1 MKRFFFILPLVVLS
15 LFFYLF
21 DERPTEQ
28 HSNKTQTKTETKLFS
43 EQLSAEYNIDAHLS
57 TKEKKLNVKEVII
70 WRNKSDTST
79 SELQFHL
86 YANAFSSNKT
96 ELGKVFDFDK
106 AERTKIHI
114 KSLLADG
121 SEYDLEYFQPEVKNP
136 YDSTAAKI
144 NLTKPVYSGDSI
156 EIKIEYELPVPKSRI
171 RFGYAAGRE
180 FYFIAQWFPK
190 LGVFKNGRWV
200 CSQYH
205 PNAEFY
211 SDFANYDVS
220 ITVPQNYIVGATGK
234 LISAG
239 ESDSVKTINYKAEK
253 VIDFAWSASP
263 EFEVAERI
271 YKSTNGREVNVKFLL
286 QLENKDLIERKF
298 VAAFSTIEY
307 LEKFIGE
314 FPYSNIT
321 LVDVP
326 RTSNLGGMEYPG
338 IITYFTPLFTPVKLQ
353 KPESTIIHELI
364 HQYFYASV
372 SSNEVYEGWLDEG
385 ITTYLENKILSEY
398 YGNPILN
405 FKFIDYYPIYGLRFL
420 SFKEIPLLY
429 SLRELETEH
438 YAYNLNQYYLN
449 NDLGGVRDSTYQF
462 PSFLSTVTNV
472 YSKPCLIFNTLEN
485 YIGENE
491 ILNIISAYYNE
502 NKYSIV
508 NSENLLSTLKSYEN
522 EDLTWFI
529 DNFIN
534 STNKFDYR
542 VSSVEKTDEQTYK
555 IFVERLE
562 EGITPT
568 QIAIYTITDTS
579 YINWEGKER
588 WREFTI
594 KSREPVIAASVD
606 PHRKNLLDRNFANNS
621 YTVEPKYWA
630 AWSISIRW
638 FFWIQNALMIFGSI
652 G

>member
-1 MKRFFFILPLVVLS
+1 MERFFFILPLVVLS
-15 LFFYLF
+15 FFFYLL
-21 DERPTEQ
+21 DENPTEQ
-28 HSNKTQTKTETKLFS
+28 HSNKTQTVAEIKSFPQ
-43 EQLSAEYNIDAHLS
+43 QLSAEYKIDANLS
-57 TKEKKLNVKEVII
+57 PKEKKLNVKEEII
-70 WRNKSDTST
+70 WRNQSKAST
-79 SELQFHL
+79 RELQFHF

-96 ELGKVFDFDK
+96 ELGKVFNFDE
-106 AERTKIHI
+106 AERTKINI
-114 KSLLADG
+114 KSFLVDG
-121 SEYDLEYFQPEVKNP
+121 LEYDLEYFQPEVKNSH
-136 YDSTAAKI
+136 DSTVAKI
-144 NLTKPVYSGDSI
+144 NLVNPIHPRDSVI
-156 EIKIEYELPVPKSRI
+156 IKINYELVIPRSRI

-190 LGVFKNGRWV
+190 LGVFENGKWE

-205 PNAEFY
+205 PNTEFY
-211 SDFANYDVS
+211 SDFANYVVS
-220 ITVPQNYIVGATGK
+220 ITVPQSYVIGATGELK
-234 LISAG
+234 SVEEFG
-239 ESDSVKTINYKAEK
+239 SVKTITYKAEK

-271 YKSTNGREVNVKFLL
+271 YKSTNGRVVNVKFLL
-286 QLENKDLIERKF
+286 QPENEDLVERKF
-298 VAAFSTIEY
+298 VAAFNTIEY

-314 FPYSNIT
+314 FPYTNIT

-338 IITYFTPLFTPVKLQ
+338 IVTYFTPLFTPIKLQ
-353 KPESTIIHELI
+353 DPESTIVHEII

-385 ITTYLENKILSEY
+385 LTTYLENKILSEY

-405 FKFIDYYPIYGLRFL
+405 FKFIDYYPVYGLRFL
-420 SFKEIPLLY
+420 SFNEIPLLY

-438 YAYNLNQYYLN
+438 FAYNLTQYYVN
-449 NDLGGVRDSTYQF
+449 NDLGGVRDTTYKF
-462 PSFLSTVTNV
+462 PSYLSTVTNV

-485 YIGENE
+485 YIGSEE
-491 ILNIISAYYNE
+491 ILNILSAYYNE
-502 NKYSIV
+502 NKFSIV
-508 NSENLLSTLKSYEN
+508 NSGNLLSKLRSYEK

-529 DNFIN
+529 DNFVN

-542 VSSVEKTDEQTYK
+542 VSSVNKIGEHTFK

-568 QIAIYTITDTS
+568 QIAIYTETDTS
-579 YINWEGKER
+579 YINWDGEER
-588 WREFTI
+588 WREFTVE
-594 KSREPVIAASVD
+594 SPEPVIAAEVD

-621 YTVEPKYWA
+621 YTVESKYWA

>member
-1 MKRFFFILPLVVLS
+1 M
-15 LFFYLF
+15 
-21 DERPTEQ
+21 
-28 HSNKTQTKTETKLFS
+28 
-43 EQLSAEYNIDAHLS
+43 
-57 TKEKKLNVKEVII
+57 
-70 WRNKSDTST
+70 
-79 SELQFHL
+79 
-86 YANAFSSNKT
+86 
-96 ELGKVFDFDK
+96 
-106 AERTKIHI
+106 
-114 KSLLADG
+114 
-121 SEYDLEYFQPEVKNP
+121 
-136 YDSTAAKI
+136 
-144 NLTKPVYSGDSI
+144 
-156 EIKIEYELPVPKSRI
+156 
-171 RFGYAAGRE
+171 
-180 FYFIAQWFPK
+180 
-190 LGVFKNGRWV
+190 
-200 CSQYH
+200 
-205 PNAEFY
+205 
-211 SDFANYDVS
+211 
-220 ITVPQNYIVGATGK
+220 
-234 LISAG
+234 
-239 ESDSVKTINYKAEK
+239 
-253 VIDFAWSASP
+253 
-263 EFEVAERI
+263 
-271 YKSTNGREVNVKFLL
+271 
-286 QLENKDLIERKF
+286 
-298 VAAFSTIEY
+298 
-307 LEKFIGE
+307 
-314 FPYSNIT
+314 
-321 LVDVP
+321 
-326 RTSNLGGMEYPG
+326 
-338 IITYFTPLFTPVKLQ
+338 
-353 KPESTIIHELI
+353 
-364 HQYFYASV
+364 

-491 ILNIISAYYNE
+491 ILNILSAYYNE